1 MKKKIDFRQQQKI
14 NINKKQ
20 ELGMM
25 QIATSY
31 LLTKHVNYPK
41 S

>member
-1 MKKKIDFRQQQKI
+1 MYGKKIDFRQQQK

-20 ELGMM
+20 ELGKM